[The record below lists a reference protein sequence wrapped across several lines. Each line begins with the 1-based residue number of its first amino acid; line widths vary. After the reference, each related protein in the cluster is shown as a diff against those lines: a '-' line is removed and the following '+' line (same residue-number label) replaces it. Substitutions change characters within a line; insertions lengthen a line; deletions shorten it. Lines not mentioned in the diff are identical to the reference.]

1 MIYDCADC
9 DKLFYAGR
17 VARDQHC
24 QATGHAPPQFEC
36 DTCNFCF
43 DDEYDRCDHMSLE
56 MHWGRGAPECR
67 FCFVRAVTDAEIKEH
82 ESTSHNYCADCDRQF
97 LNLNNVQQHLKSK
110 IHRTTIVNC
119 PFCRVRCGTAT
130 GLSHHLERGSC
141 PRIPFN
147 RDKLYRYIKH
157 RDPAGL
163 ISNKEI
169 EWSGEKTYSINP
181 RAAWNPWVKAFEC
194 YLCHKLYMSLNGLRQ
209 HLESPRHQQ
218 SLYHCFNGSCRK
230 EFKTLAALINHL
242 ESESCRV
249 MRFQQVQT
257 TISNIVDARKMIS
270 NP

>member
-17 VARDQHC
+17 VSGDQHC

-36 DTCNFCF
+36 DICNFCF
-43 DDEYDRCDHMSLE
+43 DDEYDRCDHMNLE

-82 ESTSHNYCADCDRQF
+82 ESTSHKYCADCDRQF
-97 LNLNNVQQHLKSK
+97 MNLNNIQQHLKSK
-110 IHRTTIVNC
+110 IHRTTVVNC

-147 RDKLYRYIKH
+147 REKLYRYIKH

-169 EWSGEKTYSINP
+169 EW
-181 RAAWNPWVKAFEC
+181 
-194 YLCHKLYMSLNGLRQ
+194 Q

-218 SLYHCFNGSCRK
+218 SLYHCFNGPCRK

-242 ESESCRV
+242 ESESCRI

-257 TISNIVDARKMIS
+257 TISTIVDARKMIS